1 MKKKKI
7 LFVLHDA
14 ALMGAPMVMLHFL
27 RWLNVHSKV
36 DITILLKCGGP
47 LEAEFGKIAPVYIWR
62 PGMLPSSIYLRV
74 LAAFRK
80 AVGKKGVA
88 VPFPPELKSSRFDLV
103 YLNTADTMELGP
115 LLKELY
121 QCRLLAHIH
130 ELSYSLNAYFS
141 HAFSA
146 ENQNAVDDY
155 IAASDSVRLNIQK
168 SYGIPSGRIN
178 VINEFIP
185 VAEIAR
191 PDIDPLHIKKE
202 LGLTAGFVVGA
213 AGQAGWRKGTD
224 LFIRL
229 AAVVNKLLPDNDIV
243 FMWVGHQSTD
253 VSAQT
258 AYEIDR
264 LQLAEKI
271 CFTGQKNVPQN
282 YFQLFDLF
290 ALMSREDPFPLVS
303 LEAAALSKPI
313 LCFRDTGGIPE
324 IIDDS
329 TGGVFAYDDV
339 TAMAECVISFYKDR
353 SKLQAI
359 GRNAAKLV
367 QQYDVDILA
376 PKLLALIDAY

>member
-1 MKKKKI
+1 MKNKKI

-14 ALMGAPMVMLHFL
+14 AMMGAPMVILHFL
-27 RWLNVHSKV
+27 RWLNVHDKA

-47 LEAEFGKIAPVYIWR
+47 LEAEFEKIAPVYIWR
-62 PGMLPSSIYLRV
+62 PGMLPSSIYLRG
-74 LAAFRK
+74 LSAFRK
-80 AVGKKGVA
+80 VVGRKGIA
-88 VPFPPELKSSRFDLV
+88 VPFPPKLKSSGFDLV

-115 LLKELY
+115 LLKGFY

-141 HAFSA
+141 HAFSL
-146 ENQNAVDDY
+146 ENQNVVDGY

-168 SYGIPSGRIN
+168 SYGIPSERIN

-185 VAEIAR
+185 VAEITR
-191 PDIDPLHIKKE
+191 PDLAPLHLKKE
-202 LGLTAGFVVGA
+202 LGLTASFIVGA

-243 FMWVGHQSTD
+243 FMWVGHQSTE
-253 VSAQT
+253 VHAQI
-258 AYEIDR
+258 AYEIER

-324 IIDDS
+324 IIDDT

-339 TAMAECVISFYKDR
+339 TAMAECVITFYKDR
-353 SKLQAI
+353 PKVQAI

-376 PKLLALIDAY
+376 PKLLAVINAY